1 LADAQTFIL
10 KLEFRMNFV
19 NGNLNETL
27 FFFLEGKSF
36 QWLFFL
42 GGKII
47 TKLLLCVMQW
57 LVYKKEKKKKKKE
70 EEEEEEEEEERFKNS
85 TSN

>member
-1 LADAQTFIL
+1 MGISTQ
-10 KLEFRMNFV
+10 
-19 NGNLNETL
+19 NLFF

-57 LVYKKEKKKKKKE
+57 LVYKNEKRKKKKKRKKKDLKTLHLILKTL
-70 EEEEEEEEEERFKNS
+70 RPTKRVRVLQLFKILNS
-85 TSN
+85 K